1 MYEAALEASRR
12 LQKEAEVCRQRLIEE
27 EQAKAVVK
35 KELRTVKG
43 SLMDRE
49 QDLERAE
56 RRLADQAADKER
68 DGSNRAAAAAAEQLG
83 ALTREVQGLRGKL
96 RDEGTRGDSATEK
109 LRVLQSNLARS
120 QREFATAMKE
130 KDTASKREVLTTTKI
145 HYIFSV
151 AKYVH

>member
-1 MYEAALEASRR
+1 M
-12 LQKEAEVCRQRLIEE
+12 IEE

-130 KDTASKREVLTTTKI
+130 KDTASKREVR
-145 HYIFSV
+145 
-151 AKYVH
+151 

>member
-49 QDLERAE
+49 
-56 RRLADQAADKER
+56 
-68 DGSNRAAAAAAEQLG
+68 
-83 ALTREVQGLRGKL
+83 
-96 RDEGTRGDSATEK
+96 
-109 LRVLQSNLARS
+109 
-120 QREFATAMKE
+120 
-130 KDTASKREVLTTTKI
+130 
-145 HYIFSV
+145 
-151 AKYVH
+151 